1 MYVNASRRY
10 AVCVATLLLALAS
23 LGAPSPAYAQP
34 PTALSLGGAET
45 FVVLGRDTVTNSGA
59 STFGGDV
66 GADVGGTITG
76 VTAAM
81 LAPGSAQYQ
90 GDAVAAQ
97 AYHDAVAA
105 YTALSRRTCTNTNP
119 VLDGQSLAP
128 GVYCFPRDAVLP
140 GDAVL
145 TGTLTL
151 RGAGPW
157 IFQVDGSLTVAPG
170 ATVVAPVVAPN
181 TCGGTHVF
189 WQVGDDDP
197 DTAVTPAT
205 IGAGATFVGN
215 ILALGNVSFGSA
227 ARLDGRAFSLGAPV
241 GAGGG
246 TVSTSAN
253 PLAACSYGHPLPV
266 HTAFKVTGGG
276 SINVPN
282 NPAESDPEA
291 TGNGRA
297 NYGFNGQPGAA
308 GAPATGNFNY
318 VNHVRASN
326 FHINGPVTDVD
337 VIALNA
343 DGTPK
348 TARVSGT
355 CNGFLPTCS
364 FSIVTEDNGEPPV
377 NDQFGITIVS
387 NGQVVEA
394 RSLRLIRNGN
404 IQFHSAALTTTVNAP
419 TLRAGQTMRLSAR
432 LRRDRTATPADAYV
446 VLQAPGGQVLSWT
459 QAGLVPGLV
468 PLVRNFVP
476 VDFDGEI
483 LQLQIP
489 AGTPPGIYK
498 WISALTEA
506 GTLNLLSGLSER
518 SVTVAP

>member
-1 MYVNASRRY
+1 MYVNVSRRY
-10 AVCVATLLLALAS
+10 AVGIAALLLALAS

-34 PTALSLGGAET
+34 PTVLSLGGAET

-81 LAPGSAQYQ
+81 LAPGSAQHQ

-97 AYHDAVAA
+97 AYLDAVAA
-105 YTALSRRTCTNTNP
+105 YTALSGRACTNTNP
-119 VLDGQSLAP
+119 VLDGQELAS
-128 GVYCFPRDAVLP
+128 GVYCFS

-145 TGTLTL
+145 NTTLTL
-151 RGAGPW
+151 TGPGPW

-181 TCGGTHVF
+181 TCGGTRVF
-189 WQVGDDDP
+189 WQVGDDNP
-197 DTAVTPAT
+197 ATAVTPAT

-276 SINVPN
+276 SINVPD

-297 NYGFNGQPGAA
+297 NYGFNGQPGGA
-308 GAPATGNFNY
+308 GAPATGHFNY

-326 FHINGPVTDVD
+326 FHINGPVTEVD
-337 VIALNA
+337 VIGLNA

-348 TARVSGT
+348 TARLSGT
-355 CNGFLPTCS
+355 CNGFLPSCT
-364 FSIVTEDNGEPPV
+364 FSLVTEDNGEPPV
-377 NDQFGITIVS
+377 NDMFGITIVS
-387 NGQVVEA
+387 NGQVVED

-419 TLRAGQTMRLSAR
+419 TLRAGQIMRLSAR
-432 LRRDRTATPADAYV
+432 LRRDRTGTPADAYV

-483 LQLQIP
+483 LQLQVP
-489 AGTPPGIYK
+489 AGTPPGVYT

-518 SVTVAP
+518 SVTIAP